1 MNSSSE
7 TVPQTPPAAAPV
19 AKFSL
24 WPLPELAQGAL
35 AASGDPQLG
44 DAPGPEEAAYAQGFQ
59 AGIAEARNEGN
70 RTLKRAASLLVSAA
84 EALDAAR
91 LKMVRE
97 IEDSVFLLAL
107 SVAKHLVQREV
118 TTDPSVVRDLVQRGL
133 EAFPVGSRV
142 EIHLN
147 PEDLAAL
154 RSQFGLPTAD
164 NRAADL
170 QWIAD
175 PALERGGCTLE
186 TPHRVVDGRIDMAI
200 RELYERMRD
209 G

>member
-7 TVPQTPPAAAPV
+7 TVPQAPPAAAPV

-44 DAPGPEEAAYAQGFQ
+44 DAPGPDEAAYAQGFQ

-154 RSQFGLPTAD
+154 RSQFGLPTTD